1 MAVVLFA
8 LVTSRVT
15 VTVDGVGS
23 MPRQLHALESL
34 DAGCWRKPLV
44 ARLVQLTAETDAVR
58 ASCWKR
64 GTTTSVVVV
73 LLACQTLS
81 LLPCSL
87 FPRAADSRQI
97 GRRSVEVE
105 GNGNG
110 NGGGVDGD
118 VAAAKS
124 LGLLLQLR
132 NAGLGNGSVASQVLE
147 HVLDGALVQKTGLQ
161 SFDQR
166 HAGPEHGKD

>member
-58 ASCWKR
+58 ASRWKR
-64 GTTTSVVVV
+64 GRTTSVVVF
-73 LLACQTLS
+73 LLACQTFLVPCPSS
-81 LLPCSL
+81 LAPCPPVRQTHGRSAVAVL
-87 FPRAADSRQI
+87 RSR
-97 GRRSVEVE
+97 VTVT
-105 GNGNG
+105 
-110 NGGGVDGD
+110 
-118 VAAAKS
+118 VA
-124 LGLLLQLR
+124 
-132 NAGLGNGSVASQVLE
+132 VAVL
-147 HVLDGALVQKTGLQ
+147 TGM
-161 SFDQR
+161 
-166 HAGPEHGKD
+166 